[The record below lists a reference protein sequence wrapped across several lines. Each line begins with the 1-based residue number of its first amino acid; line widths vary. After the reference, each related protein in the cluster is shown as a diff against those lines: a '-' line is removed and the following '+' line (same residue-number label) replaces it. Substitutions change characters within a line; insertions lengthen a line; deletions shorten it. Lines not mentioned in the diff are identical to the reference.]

1 MVVIDR
7 TRKKIRVSESR
18 RFMARRT
25 KSIFPRQQ
33 VRGAAFTLIELL
45 VVIAII
51 AILAG
56 LLLPALAKAK
66 SKAQAIA
73 CLSNTKQL
81 TLAWIMY
88 SGDNR
93 DQLIENYLQD
103 QTYAWILGDVNAP
116 PGDTNV
122 ANIKNGKL
130 FPYNTS
136 LGIYVCPADDYKRGG
151 RTKIARVRS
160 FSMSGQMNSDVDWVN
175 PAYSIRKK
183 YTDIVHPS
191 PVGALVF
198 IDESTITL
206 EDGYFAI
213 QVDNRVWQN
222 SPSDRHNRGA
232 NLSFA
237 DGHSEIYKWKEPNT
251 GRVAYNAPAQT
262 PVDRDFDRVA
272 ATIATKQ

>member
-1 MVVIDR
+1 M
-7 TRKKIRVSESR
+7 KQ
-18 RFMARRT
+18 RT
-25 KSIFPRQQ
+25 KSLAPRPPTHL
-33 VRGAAFTLIELL
+33 AAFTLIELL

-51 AILAG
+51 AILAAM
-56 LLLPALAKAK
+56 LLPALSKAK
-66 SKAQAIA
+66 FKAQSIS

-93 DQLIENYLQD
+93 EQLIQNYLQD
-103 QTYAWILGDVNAP
+103 QTYAWIRGDVNGA

-122 ANIKNGKL
+122 ANITNGKL
-130 FPYNTS
+130 FAYNSS
-136 LGIYVCPADDYKRGG
+136 LGIYVCPADDYKRNGV
-151 RTKIARVRS
+151 KIARVRS

-175 PAYSIRKK
+175 PRYPIRRK
-183 YTDIVHPS
+183 TSDIVNPS
-191 PVGALVF
+191 PSGALVF
-198 IDESTITL
+198 LDESTLTL

-232 NLSFA
+232 NFSFA
-237 DGHSEIYKWKEPNT
+237 DGHSEIYKWREPKT
-251 GRVAYNAPAQT
+251 GKVEWNAPAQT

-272 ATIATKQ
+272 ATIATKR